1 MLIVVFFASLD
12 MTGFTFRS
20 APIPSANILRLKTL
34 IRGLSVTTETKATKN
49 HWPPKARCTKLKLPP
64 CVTTPNIYIMPPA
77 NNGIML

>member
-49 HWPPKARCTKLKLPP
+49 HWPPKA
-64 CVTTPNIYIMPPA
+64 TPLRNYPKHLYHA
-77 NNGIML
+77 ARK